1 MSYTE
6 VIENVVKAV
15 EGVGAGIMVLGGLGA
30 FVAFLRDASGVATRD
45 GSYKRLRRN
54 LGRCILLGLEVLIVA
69 DIVRT
74 IVVAPT
80 YESVTVLGLIVVIRI
95 LLSFSLEVEIE
106 GFWPWNRWRDAHG
119 VRSATSSARTDSV
132 DPARATPIENPW
144 GADEA

>member
-1 MSYTE
+1 MSYTH
-6 VIENVVKAV
+6 VIENVVKAA
-15 EGVGAGIMVLGGLGA
+15 EAVGAGIMVLGGLGA
-30 FVAFLRDASGVATRD
+30 FIVFLRDASGLATRG

-106 GFWPWNRWRDAHG
+106 GFWPWKRRD
-119 VRSATSSARTDSV
+119 TDA
-132 DPARATPIENPW
+132 P
-144 GADEA
+144 